1 VITLDWVRQMSD
13 EFTRLE
19 EAMRTLGF
27 TEAEIAEVWRKA
39 PKNKQRLE
47 EPCVLIDPKPQASE
61 AGSRWRG
68 KRFIR
73 ASGHL

>member
-1 VITLDWVRQMSD
+1 MITLEQARQMYD

-27 TEAEIAEVWRKA
+27 TDAEIAEVWRKA

-47 EPCVLIDPKPQASE
+47 EPIYDIK
-61 AGSRWRG
+61 
-68 KRFIR
+68 
-73 ASGHL
+73 

>member
-1 VITLDWVRQMSD
+1 MYD

-27 TEAEIAEVWRKA
+27 TDAEIAEVWRTA

-47 EPCVLIDPKPQASE
+47 EPCVLTDPGLCKERTNQT
-61 AGSRWRG
+61 
-68 KRFIR
+68 
-73 ASGHL
+73 HQQT